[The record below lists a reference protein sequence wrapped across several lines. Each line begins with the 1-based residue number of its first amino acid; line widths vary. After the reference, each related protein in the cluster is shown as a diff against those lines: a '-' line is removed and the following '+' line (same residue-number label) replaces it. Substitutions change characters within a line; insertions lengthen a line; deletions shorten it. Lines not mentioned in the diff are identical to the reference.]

1 MRRFFIII
9 LIFTT
14 FPALAEMGGVEFL
27 RLCKR
32 DAVPCAGT
40 IREHLKL
47 WPKQVL
53 DPAALKADR
62 IEQLACPPHRK
73 DRPLADL
80 FVAEAERLKI
90 GLEGKTVHEA
100 VETVFSEAFPACAS
114 SRDS

>member
-1 MRRFFIII
+1 M
-9 LIFTT
+9 
-14 FPALAEMGGVEFL
+14 
-27 RLCKR
+27 
-32 DAVPCAGT
+32 PCAGL

-53 DPAALKADR
+53 DPAALKVGQV
-62 IEQLACPPHRK
+62 EQLACPPHRK
-73 DRPLADL
+73 GRPLADL